1 MEFLGPYGWLFAIV
15 GGVVLL
21 GLFLA
26 FGMRRTAQLTPTES
40 AVRDAGTRQ
49 AYREAEAEREPEETR

>member
-1 MEFLGPYGWLFAIV
+1 MEFLGPYGWLFAIA

-26 FGMRRTAQLTPTES
+26 FGMRRTAQLTPRE
-40 AVRDAGTRQ
+40 AAARDAATHK
-49 AYREAEAEREPEETR
+49 AYAEAEAERQPEDAR